1 MPSKAPSQMIQT
13 FNIVSD
19 GTQVHILFL
28 FFIKFLERVIRKKIR
43 HFIVN
48 NLQVKLRKHKI

>member
-28 FFIKFLERVIRKKIR
+28 FFIKFLERVIRKKKR